1 MEKQEAKQAE
11 VRPENE
17 KPSASA
23 KQPEKKPEASVPQ
36 KVAVEIFG
44 ETYRLKTDNNPQEL
58 KDVAR
63 LVDEKMKE
71 IAQKTRT
78 FSGNRI
84 GVLAALEFADEYY
97 QLKKDYDELMSLFD
111 DE

>member
-1 MEKQEAKQAE
+1 MENKETKQAE
-11 VRPENE
+11 SPASG
-17 KPSASA
+17 SA
-23 KQPEKKPEASVPQ
+23 Q

-58 KDVAR
+58 KDVAQM
-63 LVDEKMKE
+63 VDEKMKE
-71 IAQKTRT
+71 ISQKTRT
-78 FSGNRI
+78 FSGNKI

-97 QLKKDYDELMSLFD
+97 QLKKDYDELMALFD